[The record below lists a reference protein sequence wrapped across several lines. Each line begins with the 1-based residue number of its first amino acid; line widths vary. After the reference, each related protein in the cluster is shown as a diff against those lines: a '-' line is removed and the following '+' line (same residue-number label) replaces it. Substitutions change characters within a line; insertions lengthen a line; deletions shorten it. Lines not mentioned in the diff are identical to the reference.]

1 MNGEGER
8 RGGAAVWLRRAL
20 LSVSAILLFAMMALI
35 TLDVGGRYLFNA
47 PIAGS
52 FEVTQFLLA
61 LLIFAALPV
70 VTRDDTHISVSLV
83 ENLLKGRARFVQR
96 LLVLIVDA
104 VAVGVIAW
112 RLWIGG
118 DQLAEGKQVTGYLE
132 WPIAPLAY
140 AMSVLAG
147 VAFLT
152 VLAMIWRHVANG
164 GSAAA
169 PHDPQR
175 SLD

>member
-1 MNGEGER
+1 MAER
-8 RGGAAVWLRRAL
+8 PDRHGPAAWLRYAL
-20 LSVSAILLFAMMALI
+20 LSVSAALLFAMMALI
-35 TLDVGGRYLFNA
+35 TLDVAGRYLFNA

-96 LLVLIVDA
+96 LFVLLVDA
-104 VAVGVIAW
+104 VALGVIAW
-112 RLWIGG
+112 RMWIGG
-118 DQLAEGKQVTGYLE
+118 NHLAADQQVTGYLE

-147 VAFLT
+147 IAFLT
-152 VLAMIWRHVANG
+152 VLIMIWRHVRGADRDEPPRG
-164 GSAAA
+164 TAGFV
-169 PHDPQR
+169 D
-175 SLD
+175 